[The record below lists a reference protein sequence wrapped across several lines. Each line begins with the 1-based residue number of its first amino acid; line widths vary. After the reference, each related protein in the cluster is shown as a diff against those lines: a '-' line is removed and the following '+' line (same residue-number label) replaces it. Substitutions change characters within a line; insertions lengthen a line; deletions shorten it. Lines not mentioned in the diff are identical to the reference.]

1 MKTALSTFALVTL
14 MLIQNISF
22 CQSVISIR
30 LGPTTGQDCNLASYI
45 PDTPLPAYPDMVA
58 AAWTYQGEFN
68 LWRPLFKFNLR
79 GIPARAQFLNARL
92 SLYGNP
98 YPVSALHSGAN
109 KSYLRKVTSAW
120 DHNTV
125 TWETQPDFSTVN
137 QVELPESTSP
147 TQDYLDI
154 DVSAL
159 VEDMLLDSTTNFGF
173 VIMNRFE
180 NIYRSMNFASS
191 DCIDSTKRPLLV
203 ISYMPNP
210 WTGIAPVNEV
220 TPAGYDLSQNFPN
233 PFNPVTNID
242 FDIPAESFVSLRIFD
257 QLGREVSTLV
267 NENLSAGSYRLQWDG
282 SNFGSGIYFIRLE
295 AGSKMI
301 TKRMM
306 LVK

>member
-1 MKTALSTFALVTL
+1 MKTILSVFALITL
-14 MLIQNISF
+14 MLIQNNSF
-22 CQSVISIR
+22 SQSVISIR
-30 LGPTTGQDCNLASYI
+30 LGPATGQDCNVASYI
-45 PDTPLPAYPDMVA
+45 PDTPLPEYPDMVA
-58 AAWTYQGEFN
+58 ASWTYQGEFN

-79 GIPARAQFLNARL
+79 GVPARAQFLSARL
-92 SLYGNP
+92 SLFGNP
-98 YPVSALHSGAN
+98 YPCSALHSGAN
-109 KSYLRKVTSAW
+109 KSYLRKVTSPW
-120 DHNTV
+120 DHNSV

-137 QVELPESTSP
+137 QVELPQSTFP

-173 VIMNRFE
+173 VIMNRVE

-210 WTGIAPVNEV
+210 PTGIVPINES

-242 FDIPAESFVSLRIFD
+242 FDIPVQTFVTLKVFD
-257 QLGREVSTLV
+257 QIGREVSSLV
-267 NENLSAGSYRLQWDG
+267 NESLSPGSYRLQWDG
-282 SNFGSGIYFIRLE
+282 SNFSSGMYFIRLE
-295 AGSKMI
+295 ADSKLI

-306 LVK
+306 LTK

>member
-1 MKTALSTFALVTL
+1 MRTNVSVLSLLFAIILSGISVS
-14 MLIQNISF
+14 QN
-22 CQSVISIR
+22 SVSIR
-30 LGPTTGQDCNLASYI
+30 LGPETGQDCNLASYI
-45 PDTPLPAYPDMVA
+45 PDTPLPLYPDMVA
-58 AAWTYQGEFN
+58 AAWTYHGEFN

-79 GIPARAQFLNARL
+79 GVPARAQVLHARL
-92 SLYGNP
+92 SLFGNP

-137 QVELPESTSP
+137 QVELPQSTSP
-147 TQDYLDI
+147 TQDYPDI
-154 DVSAL
+154 DVTEL
-159 VEDMLLDSTTNFGF
+159 VKDMLLDSANNFGF

-210 WTGIAPVNEV
+210 QTGTAPLTNV
-220 TPAGYDLSQNFPN
+220 TPKDYDLSQNFPN
-233 PFNPVTNID
+233 PFNPVTIIN
-242 FDIPAESFVSLRIFD
+242 FDIPVSAFVSIKIFD
-257 QLGREVSTLV
+257 QLGREVSTV
-267 NENLSAGSYRLQWDG
+267 KNENLKAGSYNAQWDG
-282 SNFGSGIYFIRLE
+282 SNFGSGTYFIRLE
-295 AGSKMI
+295 SGGKVITRKML
-301 TKRMM
+301 

>member
-1 MKTALSTFALVTL
+1 MKTILSALTLVLFVLISST
-14 MLIQNISF
+14 SF
-22 CQSVISIR
+22 SQGVISIR
-30 LGPTTGQDCNLASYI
+30 LGPETGQDCNIASYI
-45 PDTPLPAYPDMVA
+45 PDTPLPHYPDMVA

-79 GIPARAQFLNARL
+79 GVPARAQVLYARL
-92 SLYGNP
+92 SLFGNP

-109 KSYLRKVTSAW
+109 KSYLRKVTSPW

-147 TQDYLDI
+147 MQDYPDI
-154 DVSAL
+154 DVTEL
-159 VEDMLLDSTTNFGF
+159 VKDMLRDSTTNFGF

-191 DCIDSTKRPLLV
+191 DCIDPNKRPLLV

-210 WTGIAPVNEV
+210 PTGISPVNET
-220 TPAGYDLSQNFPN
+220 TPADYDLSQNFPN

-242 FDIPAESFVSLRIFD
+242 FDIPVSAFVSLKIFD
-257 QLGREVSTLV
+257 QLGREVTTIVS
-267 NENLSAGSYRLQWDG
+267 ENLQAGSYRMQWDG
-282 SNFGSGIYFIRLE
+282 SNFGSGTYFIKLE
-295 AGSKMI
+295 SGSKMI

-306 LVK
+306 LIK